1 MGTKNVNKQIEV
13 ILNSFPVKFSETIT
27 YNLLNNDIEVI
38 YNEKEKSRKYLV
50 NIIDDYGYKYRI
62 DFHHMMSSRGRYEC
76 LNRFFYGNKYTYDNI
91 NLYCKQNNIDLHIDG
106 EGLPVVGVAREKMNY
121 IDSNGNVHNTSW
133 NQISH
138 YSFRYKTGYDEVK
151 RQIFED
157 KHMTKEKAIPIIMKK
172 YEELQRPLLQRDFK
186 GVETTDTSIGIRI
199 IYRLWGTFTNMI
211 KELGLPE
218 HDYYYKPFDKNYRP
232 HEEVMESIKKV
243 CETVKSQGRTTV
255 LYPDFKEIADI
266 SEVST
271 IRRHCELD
279 GTTLRDVVKS
289 YGCELQQAGNGMNHR
304 FEDGEYTTSKYEYDF
319 SQFLRD
325 NGFEYGKTYF
335 RNIYYKKLDN
345 EYSGNMN
352 CDYCIDFD
360 GRLVYIELAGILGNK
375 EHQDAYRNNT
385 PLKSK
390 SKEEYRQ
397 ILNQKRDMFER
408 NNLEYYILLKDE
420 MNENTYKNILNKYL
434 KEVA

>member
-1 MGTKNVNKQIEV
+1 MGTKNVNKQLETV
-13 ILNSFPVKFSETIT
+13 FNAFPVKFTEEIT
-27 YNLLNNDIEVI
+27 YSLLSDNIEVV
-38 YNEKEKSRKYLV
+38 YNEKEKSRNYYV
-50 NIIDDYGYKYRI
+50 HVVDNYGYKHRTEYK
-62 DFHHMMSSRGRYEC
+62 HLMNSCGKNKC
-76 LNRFFYGNKYTYDNI
+76 LTRFFYGNPYTYENI
-91 NLYCKQNNIDLHIDG
+91 NLYCKLNNIDLHING
-106 EGLPVVGVAREKMNY
+106 EGLPLSGVARVKMDY
-121 IDSNGNVHNTSW
+121 VDSKGNITNASW
-133 NQISH
+133 NQVQH
-138 YSFRYKTGYDEVK
+138 YTFQYQDGYDDVK
-151 RQIFED
+151 RKNFED
-157 KHMTKEKAIPIIMKK
+157 THMTKEKAIPIIMKK

-186 GVETTDTSIGIRI
+186 GIETTDTSIGIRI

-211 KELGLPE
+211 KEVGLPE

-232 HEEVMESIKKV
+232 HEEIMESIKTV

-255 LYPDFKEIADI
+255 VYPDFKEIAEI

-279 GTTLRDVVKS
+279 GTTLRDVIKS
-289 YGCELQQAGNGMNHR
+289 YGCELQQCGNGMNHR
-304 FEDGEYTTSKYEYDF
+304 FEDGEYTSSKYEYDF
-319 SQFLRD
+319 SRFLRD
-325 NGFEYGKTYF
+325 NGFKFGKTYF
-335 RNIYYKKLDN
+335 RNIYYKKLDD
-345 EYSGNMN
+345 EYNGNMN

-385 PLKSK
+385 PLQSK

-397 ILNQKRDMFER
+397 KLNQKREMFER
-408 NNLEYYILLKDE
+408 NNLEYYILLPDE

>member
-1 MGTKNVNKQIEV
+1 MGTKNVNKQLETI
-13 ILNSFPVKFSETIT
+13 IGTFPIQFSESVS
-27 YNLLNNDIEVI
+27 YDLLNDDIEVI

-50 NIIDDYGYKYRI
+50 NLIDNYGYKYRI
-62 DFHHMMSSRGRYEC
+62 SFHHMMNSRGRYEC
-76 LNRFFYGNKYTYDNI
+76 LTRFFYGNPYTYDNI
-91 NLYCKQNNIDLHIDG
+91 NLYCKLNNIDLHIDG
-106 EGLPVVGVAREKMNY
+106 KDKPLSGVARVKMDY
-121 IDSNGNVHNTSW
+121 VDSKGNIVYASW
-133 NQISH
+133 NQVQH
-138 YSFRYKTGYDEVK
+138 YTFQYQDGYDEVK
-151 RQIFED
+151 RKNFEET
-157 KHMTKEKAIPIIMKK
+157 HMTKEKAIPIIMKK

-186 GVETTDTSIGIRI
+186 GIETTDTSIGIRI
-199 IYRLWGTFTNMI
+199 IYRLWGTFTNMV

-232 HEEVMESIKKV
+232 HEEIMESIKTV

-255 LYPDFKEIADI
+255 LYTDFKEIADI

-271 IRRHCELD
+271 VRRHCELD
-279 GTTLRDVVKS
+279 GTTLRDVIKS
-289 YGCELQQAGNGMNHR
+289 YGCELQQCGNGMNHR
-304 FEDGEYTTSKYEYDF
+304 FEDGEYTASKYEYDF
-319 SQFLRD
+319 SRFLRD

-335 RNIYYKKLDN
+335 RNIYYKKLN
-345 EYSGNMN
+345 SEYKGNMN
-352 CDYCIDFD
+352 CDYCIDFN
-360 GRLVYIELAGILGNK
+360 GQLVYIELAGILGNK

-397 ILNQKRDMFER
+397 KLNQKRDMFER

>member
-1 MGTKNVNKQIEV
+1 MRTKNVHKQLETV
-13 ILNSFPVKFSETIT
+13 LNAFPMQFTEDIT
-27 YNLLNNDIEVI
+27 YELLNDDIEVV
-38 YNEKEKSRKYLV
+38 YTEKEKSRKYFV
-50 NIIDDYGYKYRI
+50 NIIDNYGYKHRAEYNHI
-62 DFHHMMSSRGRYEC
+62 MSSRGKSKC
-76 LNRFFYGNKYTYDNI
+76 LTRFFYGNPYTYDNI
-91 NLYCKQNNIDLHIDG
+91 NLYCKLNNIDLHIDG
-106 EGLPVVGVAREKMNY
+106 TDKPLSGVARVKMDY
-121 IDSNGNVHNTSW
+121 IDSKGNIVNASW
-133 NQISH
+133 NQVQH
-138 YSFRYKTGYDEVK
+138 YTFQYQSGYNEVK
-151 RQIFED
+151 RKNFED
-157 KHMTKEKAIPIIMKK
+157 THMTKEKAIPIIMKK
-172 YEELQRPLLQRDFK
+172 YDELQRPLLQRDFQ
-186 GVETTDTSIGIRI
+186 GIETTDTTIGIRVI
-199 IYRLWGTFTNMI
+199 WRLWGTFTNMI

-232 HEEVMESIKKV
+232 HEEIMESIKTV

-255 LYPDFKEIADI
+255 LYPDFKEIVDI

-271 IRRHCELD
+271 VRRHCELD
-279 GTTLRDVVKS
+279 GTTLRDVIKS
-289 YGCELQQAGNGMNHR
+289 YGCELQQCGNGMNHR
-304 FEDGEYTTSKYEYDF
+304 FEDGEYTSSKYEYDF
-319 SQFLRD
+319 SRFLRD
-325 NGFEYGKTYF
+325 NGFEYSKTYF

-397 ILNQKRDMFER
+397 KLNQKRDMFER